1 MVTFNGRS
9 TFDQMD
15 ADRLHSWV
23 TEAESQFTSEE
34 HRRARKSVAYLRSK
48 LRGPGLLMP
57 RINLSSVI
65 NLAAVFIVLVCLIS
79 AGRGSPLLAE
89 LRTEY
94 TGGEVFQGSFTMHG
108 GYLLTFL
115 CFAGMTV
122 GWPKWLRAII
132 AVVGF
137 SSLLWAFVFGMIL
150 IVSAKGAV
158 GGFAA
163 LVFIGLIVWFIFLVA
178 KSGNR

>member
-9 TFDQMD
+9 TFYQKD
-15 ADRLHSWV
+15 ANRLHSWV
-23 TEAESQFTSEE
+23 AEAEQQFTPEE
-34 HRRARKSVAYLRSK
+34 HRRARKAVAYLNSK
-48 LRGPGLLMP
+48 LRGPSKLVP
-57 RINLSSVI
+57 RITLSSVI
-65 NLAAVFIVLVCLIS
+65 NLAAVFIVLICLIS

-89 LRTEY
+89 LHAEY
-94 TGGEVFQGSFTMHG
+94 TSGEVFQGSLTMHG

-122 GWPKWLRAII
+122 GWPKWLRASI

-137 SSLLWAFVFGMIL
+137 ASLLWVFVNGMIL